1 MLVSELLIDLYLCLL
16 YAKAIPCFH
25 MHGEGCLSMQ
35 GGTPGAMHTSLV
47 ISKTCMR
54 RKLWITW
61 CREALIRKLLMSC
74 TRPVALTLSCHACQ
88 NPCVTS
94 CLSQAG
100 HNHIYDKHFLPSVAS
115 LSLKACVV
123 AAGAI
128 HASLW
133 SCHQQGLTSILQC
146 CRSLMGCF
154 RDWRSV

>member
-1 MLVSELLIDLYLCLL
+1 MSELLIDLYLCLL